1 MRRDIMRFYDTVES
15 TAIGNKK
22 ERKKLEKIQ
31 MELAQLGAATP
42 RRATDQNAL
51 PRYGSIRPK

>member
-1 MRRDIMRFYDTVES
+1 MRFYDTVES

-31 MELAQLGAATP
+31 MELAQLRAAP
-42 RRATDQNAL
+42 VNRPTD
-51 PRYGSIRPK
+51 